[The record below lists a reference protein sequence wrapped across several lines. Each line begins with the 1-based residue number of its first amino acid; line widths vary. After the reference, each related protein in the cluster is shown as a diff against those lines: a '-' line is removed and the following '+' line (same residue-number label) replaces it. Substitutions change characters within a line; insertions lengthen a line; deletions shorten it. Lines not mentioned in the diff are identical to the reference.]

1 LLVES
6 YPRKEPARVGSSLF
20 HNRCGITAGALF
32 KQLLQQGLFK
42 AYRKMEMD
50 LNSLEVKIEYNEF
63 DNCCEETVEHS
74 IDDDEEM
81 KIVADEKENG
91 ESLEGPANLEGT
103 SERTHEDLRLKIN
116 RSKESHEG
124 RKNDGRRN
132 GKDRHSCGI
141 TTRKPGSSSRRKHR
155 YEGTERRQ
163 RLYQPLDASPD
174 LDPKILGREIAY
186 RLGEKKVSLIVKVVR
201 VLGFKCAMQILD
213 DTRKIEKQ
221 GGMLTMDGARRRE
234 PGGVYICCLK
244 ERGYATK
251 KELDDIFKD
260 DREKNERKSKAQK
273 TRANGQEEERN
284 GGPSKAKEAGE
295 RLCEEQNGCRGRER
309 K

>member
-1 LLVES
+1 
-6 YPRKEPARVGSSLF
+6 
-20 HNRCGITAGALF
+20 
-32 KQLLQQGLFK
+32 
-42 AYRKMEMD
+42 
-50 LNSLEVKIEYNEF
+50 
-63 DNCCEETVEHS
+63 
-74 IDDDEEM
+74 
-81 KIVADEKENG
+81 
-91 ESLEGPANLEGT
+91 LEGPANLEGT

-260 DREKNERKSKAQK
+260 DREKMKE
-273 TRANGQEEERN
+273 
-284 GGPSKAKEAGE
+284 KAKRKRREQTAKKRREMEGLAKLKKQVKDYVRNKMDAEEGKENSQLSESDKQGE
-295 RLCEEQNGCRGRER
+295 DR
-309 K
+309 KDDIQLSEGELNPMSD